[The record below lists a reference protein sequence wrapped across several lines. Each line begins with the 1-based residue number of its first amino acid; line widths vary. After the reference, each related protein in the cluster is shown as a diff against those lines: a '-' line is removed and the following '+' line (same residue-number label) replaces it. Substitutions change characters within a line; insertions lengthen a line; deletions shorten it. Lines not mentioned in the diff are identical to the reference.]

1 MRAQFSGVGI
11 KNPRLPSGPMGA
23 RAGGHVTRPDQ
34 SQTRAS
40 EHSAALC
47 LELWRSELTAKWSNF
62 NCWKSSR
69 HANWGQHASSSSH
82 LRSILC
88 QFWWNCEQII
98 LFSWQIWLQFSSV
111 SMKSRQFLSLQLST
125 SSCGTNT
132 EWHKNEEVNYLVKV
146 FPWNPC
152 FSFFPCNFDSE
163 HVPLLYSVICINR
176 SQNWA
181 TLTFNLRSGDCS
193 PKTRNTTFRHQHQ
206 LSQIFVKYRH

>member
-23 RAGGHVTRPDQ
+23 RAGGHVTKPDQ
-34 SQTRAS
+34 SQARAS

-111 SMKSRQFLSLQLST
+111 SMKWRQFLSLQLST

-132 EWHKNEEVNYLVKV
+132 EWHKNEEVL
-146 FPWNPC
+146 
-152 FSFFPCNFDSE
+152 FSKSFSLKSLFLHQSKPKLGDIDIQLA
-163 HVPLLYSVICINR
+163 VGRLQ
-176 SQNWA
+176 SQ
-181 TLTFNLRSGDCS
+181 D
-193 PKTRNTTFRHQHQ
+193 TTFRHQHQ